1 MYNNILTV
9 NMIFICTMT
18 NDNWPIHTSF
28 PKISGRLVDLR
39 GLSIRDAN
47 DISRLMTYNI
57 SKSLW
62 EVPYP
67 YSFEHAQ
74 NFINSSRRDFELL
87 KAVNLGI
94 QYKNNPEG
102 VSLVGIISLK
112 NIDLYNKNANLGY
125 WIGELYWGNGIA
137 SESVALVVTHAFS
150 VLGLEEVYAY
160 VYSENKASM
169 RVLEKN
175 GMTKKGEVNEYSKK
189 LGRYQNTTKFVIKRQ

>member
-1 MYNNILTV
+1 
-9 NMIFICTMT
+9 MT
-18 NDNWPIHTSF
+18 NDGWATHTRF

-39 GLSIRDAN
+39 GLLIGDAN
-47 DISRLMTYNI
+47 DISRLMTDNI

-67 YSFEHAQ
+67 YSLEHAQ
-74 NFINSSRRDFELL
+74 SFINSSHRDFESL
-87 KAVNLGI
+87 KAVNFAIL
-94 QYKNNPEG
+94 YKNNPEG
-102 VSLVGIISLK
+102 DSSLVGIVSLK
-112 NIDLYNKNANLGY
+112 NIDLDNKKSNLGY

-137 SESVALVVTHAFS
+137 SESVALVINLAFS

-160 VYSENKASM
+160 VYSENKVSM

-175 GMTKKGEVNEYSKK
+175 GMTKKGEVNEYRKK

>member
-1 MYNNILTV
+1 
-9 NMIFICTMT
+9 MT
-18 NDNWPIHTSF
+18 NDDWSIRTNF

-39 GLSIRDAN
+39 GLLIDDAN

-67 YSFEHAQ
+67 YSLEHARR
-74 NFINSSRRDFELL
+74 FINSSHRDFESL
-87 KAVNLGI
+87 KAVNFAIL
-94 QYKNNPEG
+94 YKNNPECDS
-102 VSLVGIISLK
+102 SLVGIISLK
-112 NIDLYNKNANLGY
+112 NIDLDNKKSNLGY

-137 SESVALVVTHAFS
+137 SESVALVINHAFS

-175 GMTKKGEVNEYSKK
+175 GMTKKGEANEYSKK
-189 LGRYQNTTKFVIKRQ
+189 LGGYQNTTKFVIKRQ

>member
-1 MYNNILTV
+1 
-9 NMIFICTMT
+9 MT
-18 NDNWPIHTSF
+18 NEDWPTRTNF

-39 GLSIRDAN
+39 GLLIDDAN
-47 DISRLMTYNI
+47 VISRLMTYNI
-57 SKSLW
+57 SKFLW

-67 YSFEHAQ
+67 YSLEHARS
-74 NFINSSRRDFELL
+74 FINSSHRDFESS
-87 KAVNLGI
+87 KAVNFAIL
-94 QYKNNPEG
+94 YKNNPEG
-102 VSLVGIISLK
+102 DCSLVGIISLK
-112 NIDLYNKNANLGY
+112 NIDLDNKRSNLGY

-137 SESVALVVTHAFS
+137 SESVALVINHAFS

-189 LGRYQNTTKFVIKRQ
+189 LGRYQNTAKFIIKRQ